1 MPFVHELLKYR
12 SVAVVGME
20 KNCGKTECLNYIL
33 RNLPSDGPGVCVTS
47 IGLDGERTDQVT
59 GTAKPEIVLRSG
71 MFFST
76 SETHYRSRRLVS
88 EIVDVSGETT
98 ALGRLITARVA
109 LEGKVILSGP
119 SSTVSLKRWMDSI
132 SGFGIGLTII
142 DGALSRKS
150 SASPAVSEAMV
161 LATGAALSC
170 SMPALVDRT
179 AFCVE
184 MIRLPEVEEQK
195 IPEEQTLTVS
205 SMAQEVELAPEVR
218 RIEVSGALTDRLLA
232 RLLTERRLPE
242 IEVTV
247 ADFTRIFISPDSWRR
262 FVRAG
267 GRLRVHRR
275 TALLAVCVNPLAPNG
290 YRLDSDLLCRTLSD
304 RIQLPVYDIRRQRE
318 DEA

>member
-1 MPFVHELLKYR
+1 MPFIKEILKCD
-12 SVAVVGME
+12 SLSIVGLE
-20 KNCGKTECLNYIL
+20 KNVGKTECLNYIL
-33 RNLPSDGPGVCVTS
+33 LRLPLHEIKVAVTS
-47 IGLDGERTDQVT
+47 IGIDGESKDQVT
-59 GTAKPEIVLRSG
+59 GTKKPEIYLREG
-71 MFFST
+71 MLFST
-76 SETHYRSRRLVS
+76 AETFYRRKKLVS
-88 EIVDVSGETT
+88 EVVDIMNERSS
-98 ALGRLITARVA
+98 LGRVVT
-109 LEGKVILSGP
+109 GKVEIGGKIMLSGP
-119 SSTVSLKRWMDSI
+119 SSTPSLKRWVS
-132 SGFGIGLTII
+132 SVKELGAGLTII

-170 SMPALVDRT
+170 NMPALVDRT

-195 IPEEQTLTVS
+195 LPEEQTLTVS

-242 IEVTV
+242 IEVAV
-247 ADFTRIFISPDSWRR
+247 ADFTRIFISADSWRR

-304 RIQLPVYDIRRQRE
+304 KIQLPVYDIRRQCE
-318 DEA
+318 DET

>member
-33 RNLPSDGPGVCVTS
+33 RRLPSYGPGVCVTS

-59 GTAKPEIVLRSG
+59 GTAKPEIILRSG
-71 MFFST
+71 MF
-76 SETHYRSRRLVS
+76 L
-88 EIVDVSGETT
+88 
-98 ALGRLITARVA
+98 LITAKVA

-119 SSTVSLKRWMDSI
+119 SSTLSLKRWMDSI
-132 SGFGIGLTII
+132 SGFGIGLTVI

-195 IPEEQTLTVS
+195 LPEEQTLTVS
-205 SMAQEVELAPEVR
+205 SMAQEVELPPEVR
-218 RIEVSGALTDRLLA
+218 RVEVSGALTDRLLT

-242 IEVTV
+242 IEVAV
-247 ADFTRIFISPDSWRR
+247 ADFTRIFISPENWRR

-290 YRLDSDLLCRTLSD
+290 YRCDRFTAVSFRLCHQIPD
-304 RIQLPVYDIRRQRE
+304 GY
-318 DEA
+318 

>member
-170 SMPALVDRT
+170 NMPALVDRT

-184 MIRLPEVEEQK
+184 MIESGSALGAYPDGILDGPGGGDSPGGQKGGSIRSIDRQAADPSADGKETAGDRGDGRGFYPDLHFSGELEAFCPCRRKASGAQADSTAGRMCQSLGSQRLP
-195 IPEEQTLTVS
+195 T
-205 SMAQEVELAPEVR
+205 
-218 RIEVSGALTDRLLA
+218 
-232 RLLTERRLPE
+232 
-242 IEVTV
+242 
-247 ADFTRIFISPDSWRR
+247 
-262 FVRAG
+262 
-267 GRLRVHRR
+267 
-275 TALLAVCVNPLAPNG
+275 
-290 YRLDSDLLCRTLSD
+290 
-304 RIQLPVYDIRRQRE
+304 
-318 DEA
+318 

>member
-33 RNLPSDGPGVCVTS
+33 RRLPSDGPGVCVTS
-47 IGLDGERTDQVT
+47 IGLDGERTD
-59 GTAKPEIVLRSG
+59 G
-71 MFFST
+71 MFFAT

-98 ALGRLITARVA
+98 ALGRLITAKVA

-119 SSTVSLKRWMDSI
+119 SSTLSLRRWMDSI

-184 MIRLPEVEEQK
+184 MIRLPEVDEQK
-195 IPEEQTLTVS
+195 LPEEQTLTVS

-232 RLLTERRLPE
+232 RLLTERRLPD
-242 IEVTV
+242 IEVAV

-304 RIQLPVYDIRRQRE
+304 KIQLPVYDIRRQCE

>member
-142 DGALSRKS
+142 DGALSRK
-150 SASPAVSEAMV
+150 PAVSEAMV

-170 SMPALVDRT
+170 NMPALVDRT

-184 MIRLPEVEEQK
+184 MIRLPEIESQEVPSEH
-195 IPEEQTLTVS
+195 ILTVS
-205 SMAQEVELAPEVR
+205 SMAPEVEIAPEVR
-218 RIEVSGALTDRLLA
+218 RVEVSGALTDRLLT

-247 ADFTRIFISPDSWRR
+247 ADFTRIFISPENWRR

-290 YRLDSDLLCRTLSD
+290 YRFDSDLLCRTLSD
-304 RIQLPVYDIRRQRE
+304 KIQLPVYDIRRQCE

>member
-47 IGLDGERTDQVT
+47 
-59 GTAKPEIVLRSG
+59 SG

-170 SMPALVDRT
+170 NMPALVDRT

-184 MIRLPEVEEQK
+184 MIRLPEVESQEVPSEH
-195 IPEEQTLTVS
+195 ILTVS
-205 SMAQEVELAPEVR
+205 SMTPEVEIAPEVR
-218 RIEVSGALTDRLLA
+218 RVEVSGALTDRLLT

-247 ADFTRIFISPDSWRR
+247 ADFTRIFISPENWRR

-267 GRLRVHRR
+267 GRLLVHRR
-275 TALLAVCVNPLAPNG
+275 TVLLAVCVNPLAPNG

-304 RIQLPVYDIRRQRE
+304 KIQLPVYDIRRQCE

>member
-1 MPFVHELLKYR
+1 M
-12 SVAVVGME
+12 VGME

-59 GTAKPEIVLRSG
+59 GTKPEIVLRSG

-161 LATGAALSC
+161 LALGAYPDGILDGPGGGDSPGGQKGGSIRSIDRQAADPSADGKETAGHRGGGRGFYPDLHFSGELEAFRPCRRKASGTQADSTAGRMCQSIGSQRLPTGFG
-170 SMPALVDRT
+170 PALQD
-179 AFCVE
+179 AF
-184 MIRLPEVEEQK
+184 R
-195 IPEEQTLTVS
+195 
-205 SMAQEVELAPEVR
+205 
-218 RIEVSGALTDRLLA
+218 
-232 RLLTERRLPE
+232 
-242 IEVTV
+242 
-247 ADFTRIFISPDSWRR
+247 
-262 FVRAG
+262 
-267 GRLRVHRR
+267 
-275 TALLAVCVNPLAPNG
+275 
-290 YRLDSDLLCRTLSD
+290 
-304 RIQLPVYDIRRQRE
+304 
-318 DEA
+318 

>member
-33 RNLPSDGPGVCVTS
+33 RRLPSDGPGVCVTS

-59 GTAKPEIVLRSG
+59 GTAKPEIILRSG
-71 MFFST
+71 MFFAT

-98 ALGRLITARVA
+98 ALGRLITAKVV

-119 SSTVSLKRWMDSI
+119 SSTLSL
-132 SGFGIGLTII
+132 T
-142 DGALSRKS
+142 
-150 SASPAVSEAMV
+150 SPAVSEAMV

-218 RIEVSGALTDRLLA
+218 RVEVSGALTDRLLA
-232 RLLTERRLPE
+232 RMLTERRLPE

-290 YRLDSDLLCRTLSD
+290 YRFDSDLLCRTLSD
-304 RIQLPVYDIRRQRE
+304 KIQLPVYDIRRQCE

>member
-1 MPFVHELLKYR
+1 M
-12 SVAVVGME
+12 
-20 KNCGKTECLNYIL
+20 
-33 RNLPSDGPGVCVTS
+33 
-47 IGLDGERTDQVT
+47 
-59 GTAKPEIVLRSG
+59 
-71 MFFST
+71 
-76 SETHYRSRRLVS
+76 
-88 EIVDVSGETT
+88 
-98 ALGRLITARVA
+98 GRLITAKVA

-119 SSTVSLKRWMDSI
+119 SSTLSLKRWMDSI
-132 SGFGIGLTII
+132 SGFGIGLTVI

-218 RIEVSGALTDRLLA
+218 RVEVSGALTDRLLA

-247 ADFTRIFISPDSWRR
+247 ADFTRIFISPENWRR

-304 RIQLPVYDIRRQRE
+304 KIQLPVYDIRRQCE

>member
-1 MPFVHELLKYR
+1 M
-12 SVAVVGME
+12 
-20 KNCGKTECLNYIL
+20 
-33 RNLPSDGPGVCVTS
+33 
-47 IGLDGERTDQVT
+47 T
-59 GTAKPEIVLRSG
+59 GTAKPEIILRSG
-71 MFFST
+71 MFFAT

-98 ALGRLITARVA
+98 ALGRLITAKVA

-119 SSTVSLKRWMDSI
+119 SSTLSLKRWMDSI
-132 SGFGIGLTII
+132 SGFGIGLTVI

-218 RIEVSGALTDRLLA
+218 RVEVSGALTDRLLA

-247 ADFTRIFISPDSWRR
+247 ADFTRIFISPENWRR

-304 RIQLPVYDIRRQRE
+304 KIQLPVYDIRRQCE

>member
-1 MPFVHELLKYR
+1 M
-12 SVAVVGME
+12 VGME

-170 SMPALVDRT
+170 NMPALVDRT
-179 AFCVE
+179 AFCDSPGGQKGGSIRSIDRQAADPSADGKE
-184 MIRLPEVEEQK
+184 TAGDRGGGRGFYPDLHFSGELEAFRPCRRKASGTQADSTAGRMCQSTGPQRLPTGFG
-195 IPEEQTLTVS
+195 P
-205 SMAQEVELAPEVR
+205 
-218 RIEVSGALTDRLLA
+218 ALQDAFRQ
-232 RLLTERRLPE
+232 
-242 IEVTV
+242 
-247 ADFTRIFISPDSWRR
+247 DSI
-262 FVRAG
+262 AG
-267 GRLRVHRR
+267 LRHKTTMR
-275 TALLAVCVNPLAPNG
+275 
-290 YRLDSDLLCRTLSD
+290 
-304 RIQLPVYDIRRQRE
+304 
-318 DEA
+318 

>member
-1 MPFVHELLKYR
+1 M
-12 SVAVVGME
+12 
-20 KNCGKTECLNYIL
+20 
-33 RNLPSDGPGVCVTS
+33 
-47 IGLDGERTDQVT
+47 
-59 GTAKPEIVLRSG
+59 
-71 MFFST
+71 
-76 SETHYRSRRLVS
+76 
-88 EIVDVSGETT
+88 
-98 ALGRLITARVA
+98 
-109 LEGKVILSGP
+109 
-119 SSTVSLKRWMDSI
+119 
-132 SGFGIGLTII
+132 
-142 DGALSRKS
+142 
-150 SASPAVSEAMV
+150 

-218 RIEVSGALTDRLLA
+218 RVEVS

-242 IEVTV
+242 IEVAV

-262 FVRAG
+262 FVRTG

-290 YRLDSDLLCRTLSD
+290 YRFDSDLLCRTLSD
-304 RIQLPVYDIRRQRE
+304 KIQLPVYDIRRQCE

>member
-170 SMPALVDRT
+170 NMPALVDRT
-179 AFCVE
+179 AP
-184 MIRLPEVEEQK
+184 RWP
-195 IPEEQTLTVS
+195 
-205 SMAQEVELAPEVR
+205 R
-218 RIEVSGALTDRLLA
+218 R
-232 RLLTERRLPE
+232 
-242 IEVTV
+242 
-247 ADFTRIFISPDSWRR
+247 WR
-262 FVRAG
+262 
-267 GRLRVHRR
+267 
-275 TALLAVCVNPLAPNG
+275 
-290 YRLDSDLLCRTLSD
+290 
-304 RIQLPVYDIRRQRE
+304 
-318 DEA
+318 